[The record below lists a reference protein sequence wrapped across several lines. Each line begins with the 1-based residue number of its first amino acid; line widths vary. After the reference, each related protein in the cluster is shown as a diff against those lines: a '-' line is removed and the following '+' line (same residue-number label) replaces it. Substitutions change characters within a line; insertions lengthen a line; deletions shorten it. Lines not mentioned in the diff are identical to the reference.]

1 MKRREFIAVLGG
13 AVAWPLMARAQH
25 LPMPM
30 VGFLNPGSAETFADR
45 LRGFRQGLKET
56 GYIESENV
64 AILYRWAENQP
75 NRLPELADELVRRKV
90 SAIVAFVSAA
100 PVAKTMNTTIPV
112 VFLTA
117 EDPVKLGLVASL
129 ARPGGNLTGVNMLSG
144 ELAAK
149 RLELLR
155 ELLPRAS
162 KISLLH
168 YPAAANADSTL
179 KDLEAAAR
187 NLGLQ
192 MQVVNASTN
201 GQIDAAFASFVSE
214 RTDALLIGSNDPF
227 FSSRRVQLA
236 MLSAHHAIPMISGT
250 REIAEV
256 GGLMS
261 YGPNFADAWH
271 QIGIYTGRIL
281 EGTKPAELPV
291 LQTSKFELVINAQ
304 TARMLRLTVP
314 SSLLAVADEVIE

>member
-1 MKRREFIAVLGG
+1 
-13 AVAWPLMARAQH
+13 
-25 LPMPM
+25 
-30 VGFLNPGSAETFADR
+30 
-45 LRGFRQGLKET
+45 
-56 GYIESENV
+56 V
-64 AILYRWAENQP
+64 AILCRWAENQP
-75 NRLPELADELVRRKV
+75 DRLPELADELVRRKV

-100 PVAKTMNTTIPV
+100 LAAKTTNTTIPV

-117 EDPVKLGLVASL
+117 EDPVRLGLVASL

-187 NLGLQ
+187 SLGLQ

-201 GQIDAAFASFVSE
+201 
-214 RTDALLIGSNDPF
+214 
-227 FSSRRVQLA
+227 
-236 MLSAHHAIPMISGT
+236 
-250 REIAEV
+250 
-256 GGLMS
+256 
-261 YGPNFADAWH
+261 
-271 QIGIYTGRIL
+271 
-281 EGTKPAELPV
+281 
-291 LQTSKFELVINAQ
+291 
-304 TARMLRLTVP
+304 
-314 SSLLAVADEVIE
+314 